1 MSKIFHTSLFARQN
15 AALKLIEAAVE
26 RDRLMHAYLLSGRGL
41 ADKWLIASQLAGY
54 LNCSRDDKR
63 RSGSCLIRQPAAEGI
78 CLNAVDSRANFDGN
92 AGRPRPQVNS
102 TTLGICLNAVDSRAN
117 FDGNAGRPRPQVDST
132 ALGICLNCQ
141 WIASNQH
148 PQAFMVLSGEGA
160 TGKVPVES
168 ARRLAAELARTSQF
182 VRVVVVPDATE
193 AIFHRPA
200 ANALLKTIEE
210 PGPRCLFLMFAPHE
224 EDVLATIVSRCQVL
238 PVLESCPGGFWL
250 PAEARAAGFDLTE
263 KKALAGRL
271 AKEVS
276 GGKAAGRW
284 QALTAALEWAHELA
298 AMESDETPRDR
309 SLSMRLLVDL
319 VASLEAEKLSGA
331 GADHHDLSLYLTRLL
346 ELAEKTKEQIEHYV
360 PARPAL
366 EAFALAFKQLS
377 DRSRSSLERL
387 TAG

>member
-1 MSKIFHTSLFARQN
+1 MSKVFEMSLLARQN
-15 AALKLIEAAVE
+15 SACKLIEAAVE

-41 ADKWLIASQLAGY
+41 ADKWLIARQLASY
-54 LNCSRDDKR
+54 LNCRDDSKH
-63 RSGSCLIRQPAAEGI
+63 RSGSCRIRQAAE
-78 CLNAVDSRANFDGN
+78 
-92 AGRPRPQVNS
+92 AG
-102 TTLGICLNAVDSRAN
+102 G
-117 FDGNAGRPRPQVDST
+117 
-132 ALGICLNCQ
+132 CLNCQ
-141 WIASNQH
+141 WIAANQH

-182 VRVVVVPDATE
+182 VRVVVIPDATE

-238 PVLESCPGGFWL
+238 PVLESGAGSFWL
-250 PAEARAAGFDLTE
+250 PAEARAAGFDLAE
-263 KKALAGRL
+263 KKALAERL

-284 QALTAALEWAHELA
+284 QALTAAIEWAHEA
-298 AMESDETPRDR
+298 ASMEGDEKPRER
-309 SLSMRLLVDL
+309 STSIKLLVDL
-319 VASLEAEKLSGA
+319 VASLESEKLSGA
-331 GADHHDLSLYLTRLL
+331 GADHPDLSLYLTRLT
-346 ELAEKTKEQIEHYV
+346 ELAETTKEQIEHYV

-377 DRSRSSLERL
+377 DRSRRSLERL